1 MLKLS
6 AFLLLALTPSCVFV
20 SSQKGQDCCSGDKTA
35 ACCAAE
41 ADLAQCCA
49 DAAAVGKDCAEC
61 AK

>member
-6 AFLLLALTPSCVFV
+6 ALLLLALTPSCVFV
-20 SSQKGQDCCSGDKTA
+20 SSQKGQNCCSDDQTA
-35 ACCAAE
+35 ACCAE
-41 ADLAQCCA
+41 ETEIAQCCA